1 MLEITFKTFY
11 FYKNLKGAHCLESP
25 MYSNLK
31 VVFKCIDVILFLGDF
46 YPSISSILGTSCS
59 MERWNFIP
67 YSILIYLEKWEEYTL
82 KWYICSIHLLIHFL
96 GITIEKPLIVMQ
108 IQLHLKICKYICKHI
123 YIIHTINYM
132 YIYLMCALL
141 HLRIKFCSQKSFLLV
156 FIFISMLLP
165 FDAKKHFGDIILR

>member
-1 MLEITFKTFY
+1 MVEITFKTFY

-59 MERWNFIP
+59 MERWNFIA
-67 YSILIYLEKWEEYTL
+67 YLILIYFARWEEYTL

-108 IQLHLKICKYICKHI
+108 IRLHLKICKQICKHI
-123 YIIHTINYM
+123 YIQINYM

-141 HLRIKFCSQKSFLLV
+141 HLRIKFCSQKSFPLV